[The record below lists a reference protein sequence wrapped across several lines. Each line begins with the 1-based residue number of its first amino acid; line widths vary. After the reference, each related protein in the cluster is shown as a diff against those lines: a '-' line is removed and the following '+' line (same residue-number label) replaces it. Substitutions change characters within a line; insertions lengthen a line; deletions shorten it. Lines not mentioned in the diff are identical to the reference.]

1 MHQVGGFH
9 RSWCS
14 GFTVMVDIRSIADF
28 SRPSCHRQETD
39 MEATSHSKEG
49 RSHRMSGRTATAFA
63 AVARALLH
71 NPSGL
76 GESHGYFLAQ
86 RLV

>member
-14 GFTVMVDIRSIADF
+14 SFTAMVDIRSIADF
-28 SRPSCHRQETD
+28 SRPSCHRQETG
-39 MEATSHSKEG
+39 MEATSRPKEG
-49 RSHRMSGRTATAFA
+49 RSHRTSGHTATAFA
-63 AVARALLH
+63 AVARALFH

-86 RLV
+86 GLV